1 MAIAR
6 PLRPHQVKALDLIRS
21 AVLDGSFRPLLQLA
35 TGGGKTRLAAEIVE
49 RARVKGNRVVFVVP
63 ALSLID
69 QTVKAFIEEGIPAHE
84 IGVIQADHPMTAPHR
99 PIQVASV
106 QTLERR
112 LLPITDVVI
121 IDEAHRWFRLYA
133 RWMAAD
139 GWQRKPFIGLSAT
152 PWAKGLGKHFDR
164 LLIAA
169 TTQELIEAGFLSPFR
184 VFAPSHPDLSGVRTV
199 AGDYHEGDLSKAMD
213 RPDLVADVVRTWL
226 MRADRRPTLC
236 FAVDR
241 AHAKT
246 LQRQFTEAGV
256 SCGYV
261 DAYTGPDERE
271 DVRKAFHSREIEVVC
286 NVGVLT
292 TGVDWDV
299 RCIILARPT
308 KSEMLY
314 VQIVGRGLR
323 TAEGKTDCL
332 ILDHSDT
339 TLRLGFVT
347 DIHHPELDLGDG
359 RRKQERDR
367 RSPLPKECAKCTF
380 LKPARVHVC
389 PVCGFAP
396 ERQSGVTCD
405 AGGALFELNGGGK
418 RRKPTPQEK
427 ATWYAM
433 LLGYAERHG
442 KTTAWALANYRE
454 KFLEWPFRKNDVRP
468 WPPSDEVYGWVKS
481 RAIAYAK
488 GKQKGEGRHAA

>member
-1 MAIAR
+1 MATAR

-21 AVLDGSFRPLLQLA
+21 SLVDGSYRPLLQLA

-49 RARVKGNRVVFVVP
+49 RARAKGNRVVFVVP
-63 ALSLID
+63 ALSLIN
-69 QTVKAFIEEGIPAHE
+69 QTVQSFLGEGIPAHE
-84 IGVIQADHPMTAPHR
+84 IGVIQANHPLTDARR

-112 LLPITDVVI
+112 PLPQSDVVI

-133 RWMAAD
+133 RWMATE
-139 GWQRKPFIGLSAT
+139 GWERVPFIGLSAT
-152 PWAKGLGKHFDR
+152 PWTKGLGKHFDR

-169 TTQELIEAGFLSPFR
+169 TTQELIDAGFLSPFR

-213 RPDLVADVVRTWL
+213 KPDLVADVVRTWVE
-226 MRADRRPTLC
+226 RAEQRPTLC

-241 AHAKT
+241 AHAKS
-246 LQRQFTEAGV
+246 LQQQFEQAGV
-256 SCGYV
+256 RAGYV
-261 DAYTGPDERE
+261 DAYTDADERE
-271 DVRKAFHSREIEVVC
+271 AVRRAFHAGTLRVVC

-299 RCIILARPT
+299 RCIVLARPT
-308 KSEMLY
+308 KSEMLF

-323 TAEGKTDCL
+323 TAMGKADCL

-347 DIHHPELDLGDG
+347 DIHHDRLDRGE
-359 RRKQERDR
+359 RPRKQNRERR
-367 RSPLPKECAKCTF
+367 APTPKECPKCSY
-380 LKPARVHVC
+380 LKPVKVHRC
-389 PVCGFAP
+389 PVCSFAP
-396 ERQSGVTCD
+396 ERQADVTCD
-405 AGGALFELNGGGK
+405 DGGALFEMA
-418 RRKPTPQEK
+418 RDRKPKRATPEEK

-433 LLGYAERHG
+433 LLGYADRHG
-442 KTTAWALANYRE
+442 KSTAWALANYRE
-454 KFLEWPFRKNDVRP
+454 KFREWPHRKNEAQP
-468 WPPSDEVYGWVKS
+468 WPPSDEIYRWVKS

-488 GKQKGEGRHAA
+488 GIQKGDRRHAA